1 MDEIL
6 ASPAGRA
13 AVLTIDPK
21 LKRGNARRFLHDELR
36 ALTDKWD
43 GVPNKAWYSYIV
55 YENLHRLGE
64 SQREARG
71 TWAILNAHGMTPDE
85 GFWREAHAAG
95 LYPTAGLVRGLVRHA
110 REPELP
116 RHAALTLDYSV
127 SEKQMFRMT
136 QGGACEIKIGET
148 EWMGYQVTVPSC
160 VDSRWNGRMS
170 KPRFLR
176 TRDGRWECLVSLE
189 LDPDPPVPSDDGVL
203 GLDLGLVKP
212 YSASA
217 VYPDGRVS
225 QEQVESRRLS
235 TMQAKLSRLKDEKA
249 RLYAKY
255 DRSRRLRGWQ
265 PKPGMDAS
273 YAGVKRRIT
282 RLKHESAVQVS
293 REIVEAAQRL
303 HCGVVHAERLSWL
316 DSWGGRWDHSAVQTE
331 VEDRLSRAGVRFERV
346 SAAYSSSEDP
356 VTGERGRA
364 EGRDIVY
371 GDGTRVDRDRLA
383 GVNLACRPARGG
395 EASYPRD
402 PSQGSPDATSRALGH
417 ARS

>member
-1 MDEIL
+1 
-6 ASPAGRA
+6 
-13 AVLTIDPK
+13 
-21 LKRGNARRFLHDELR
+21 
-36 ALTDKWD
+36 
-43 GVPNKAWYSYIV
+43 
-55 YENLHRLGE
+55 
-64 SQREARG
+64 
-71 TWAILNAHGMTPDE
+71 
-85 GFWREAHAAG
+85 
-95 LYPTAGLVRGLVRHA
+95 
-110 REPELP
+110 
-116 RHAALTLDYSV
+116 
-127 SEKQMFRMT
+127 
-136 QGGACEIKIGET
+136 
-148 EWMGYQVTVPSC
+148 
-160 VDSRWNGRMS
+160 
-170 KPRFLR
+170 
-176 TRDGRWECLVSLE
+176 
-189 LDPDPPVPSDDGVL
+189 
-203 GLDLGLVKP
+203 
-212 YSASA
+212 
-217 VYPDGRVS
+217 
-225 QEQVESRRLS
+225 
-235 TMQAKLSRLKDEKA
+235 MQAKLSRLKDEKA

-316 DSWGGRWDHSAVQTE
+316 DSRGGRWDHSAVQTE

-395 EASYPRD
+395 KHLTPATPPKGHPTPRRVRLATRVHSINLNKNSVRTAVIVTARRRVLGD
-402 PSQGSPDATSRALGH
+402 TRKAPATSVVSPSGDAPT
-417 ARS
+417 RSIIRDGNG